1 MINRKNLERKHLKP
15 LDAEFSAL
23 INKAY
28 GMQAMQKLLNEYQF
42 ESVLDLGSGEGIHS
56 ELFKKHAKEVT
67 SLDYGESVYFKNSPS
82 GANIVADYMDVNF
95 EQQFDCIWCSHV
107 LEHQLNP
114 NLFLKKIFSDLKEG
128 GVLALTVP
136 PLKHA
141 IVGGHVSLWN
151 GGLLL
156 YHLVH
161 AGFNCKDA
169 SLLHYSYNVSCIVRK
184 KTISEMPKL
193 SFDNGD
199 IDLLANYL
207 PDGLSEGFDGEIF
220 ELNWYKS

>member
-28 GMQAMQKLLNEYQF
+28 GMQAMQKLLKEYQF
-42 ESVLDLGSGEGIHS
+42 DSVLDLGSGEGIHS
-56 ELFKKHAKEVT
+56 DIFKKRSKNVT
-67 SLDYGESVYFKNSPS
+67 SIDYGESVYFKNSTS
-82 GANIVADYMDVNF
+82 GANIVADYMEVTF

-114 NLFLKKIFSDLKEG
+114 NLFLKKIFADLKEG
-128 GVLALTVP
+128 GVLVLTVP

-161 AGFNCKDA
+161 AGFNCKEA
-169 SLLHYSYNVSCIVRK
+169 SLLHYSYNISCIITK
-184 KTISEMPKL
+184 KTITQLPRL

-199 IDLLANYL
+199 IDLLADYL

-220 ELNWYKS
+220 ELNWYKP